1 MSRYEISYSPQ
12 WINLLLFITGSVL
25 VINHWG
31 WAGVGLVCLFV
42 YSRED
47 N

>member
-1 MSRYEISYSPQ
+1 MSKYEISYSPA
-12 WINLLLFITGSVL
+12 WINLLLFVVGSIL
-25 VINHWG
+25 VIHEWS

>member
-1 MSRYEISYSPQ
+1 MSRYEISYSPA
-12 WINLLLFITGSVL
+12 WINLLLFVTGSVL
-25 VINHWG
+25 VIHEWG
-31 WAGVGLVCLFV
+31 WAGVVCLFV